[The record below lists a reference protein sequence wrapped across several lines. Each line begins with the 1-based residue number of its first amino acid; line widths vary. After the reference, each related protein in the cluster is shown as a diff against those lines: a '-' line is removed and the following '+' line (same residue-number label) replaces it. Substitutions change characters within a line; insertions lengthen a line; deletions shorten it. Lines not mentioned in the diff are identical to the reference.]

1 MTVWQGDLVKEE
13 VVDRVPPGGCD
24 ILIIMFVL
32 SAVNPD
38 NMDSFMG
45 HAVKGL
51 KQGGRLLFRDYGRYD
66 MAQIRFK
73 PTRRIQDNLYARQDG
88 TLAYF
93 FDIDELD
100 ALFQRH
106 GLRKVKSEY
115 IRRCIRNRRTNA
127 EMHRVWIQSIYEKV

>member
-1 MTVWQGDLVKEE
+1 MTVWQGDLVKDE
-13 VVDRVPPGGCD
+13 VVDHVPPGGCD
-24 ILIIMFVL
+24 ILLIMFVL

-38 NMDSFMG
+38 NMDSFMA